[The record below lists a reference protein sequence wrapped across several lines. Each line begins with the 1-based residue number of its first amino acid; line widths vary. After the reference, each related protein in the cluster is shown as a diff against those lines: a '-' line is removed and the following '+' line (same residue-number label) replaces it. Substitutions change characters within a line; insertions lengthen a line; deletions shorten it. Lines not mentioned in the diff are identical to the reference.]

1 MARTEKKFGQV
12 NVAPAATYST
22 LVPSSANRRNVL
34 INATATA
41 SDNLHLVTSTGD
53 ITPTSSSPSV
63 SIALAAPTWAGGTFS
78 TQNSTDSLAINPI
91 GTRGIKTENNN
102 NGSQVTYFTIQ
113 PTTTDPVTFTS
124 LGDAVN
130 FQAAAGSVGTT
141 QFYALCS
148 PQANMAAL
156 VFKAGDTIGRYKAY
170 TNLFKWASNNDNYIF
185 ASFSDPQNMSS
196 QTGYNPGIVGYGVHS
211 TRTARSN
218 TGSGAAT
225 NYGLP
230 SIVYNGSTYNQ
241 TNSSQTRALHR
252 LGSYYTIMT
261 QNNYD
266 GTNVSGAGVNA
277 EFKVYSFAETTTV
290 RPTNFVGAIG
300 YYNNLSMPANEV
312 IANFGLVDYNSV
324 HGGFACASGSI
335 ALTDANMYFI
345 TVDSSG
351 TTLSSGSA
359 ITAAPAGFRLVD
371 NSKYATEYGLGY
383 LTGAVTYPSAP
394 TGVTVP
400 SSKMPTVSVK
410 FSPNGNYIAV
420 AYDRDYSSTGDTN
433 SVVVVYTRQNDGT
446 YAHTHSSGDK
456 ILYRPSHFDSMAWTP
471 DSSAIVT
478 RSTDNKLYVWYPGLT
493 PTSIAG
499 YSFAYS
505 GGYPATPAFVASVAG
520 SAASASY
527 NSGNGTNR
535 STGISFFPTL
545 SGATYLWSYPSV
557 TDNPS
562 SGVTTTTDRNG
573 RIATI
578 TPSATVT
585 ANNYV
590 NTVAN
595 GIPVAANTVTQI
607 TGIVLEANERL
618 EVDATTG
625 SSLNVNAYGVEIS

>member
-53 ITPTSSSPSV
+53 ITATSSSASV

-102 NGSQVTYFTIQ
+102 NGSETTFFTIQ
-113 PTTTDPVTFTS
+113 PTTTNPVTFTS
-124 LGDAVN
+124 LGNAVN
-130 FQAAAGSVGTT
+130 FQSAAGSVGTT
-141 QFYALCS
+141 HFYALAS
-148 PQANMAAL
+148 PQSGGLMVL
-156 VFKAGDTIGRYKAY
+156 KAGDAIARHKSY
-170 TNLFKWASNNDNYIF
+170 TNMFKWASNNDNYIF
-185 ASFSDPQNMSS
+185 APFSDASNMSS

-211 TRTARSN
+211 TRTAKSIDA
-218 TGSGAAT
+218 SGATT
-225 NYGLP
+225 NFGLP
-230 SIVYNGSTYNQ
+230 SIVHSGSTYNLSS
-241 TNSSQTRALHR
+241 SSQTRALHR
-252 LGSYYTIMT
+252 LGSYYTIMA
-261 QNNYD
+261 QQNYD
-266 GTNVSGAGVNA
+266 GTTVSGTGVNG
-277 EFKVYSFAETTTV
+277 EFKVYSFPETTTT

-300 YYNNLSMPANEV
+300 YYNNLSMPANEI
-312 IANFGLVDYNSV
+312 IANFGFVDYNSV

-410 FSPNGNYIAV
+410 FSPNGRYIAV

-433 SVVVVYTRQNDGT
+433 SVVVVYTRQNNGT
-446 YAHTHSSGDK
+446 YTHTHSSGNK
-456 ILYRPSHFDSMAWTP
+456 ISYRPSHFDSMAWTP
-471 DSSAIVT
+471 DNSAIVT

-527 NSGNGTNR
+527 NAGNGTSR

-545 SGATYLWSYPSV
+545 SGATYLWSYPSA
-557 TDNPS
+557 TPS
-562 SGVTTTTDRNG
+562 ATGSVTTTTDQNG

-595 GIPVAANTVTQI
+595 GIQVAANTVTQI

-625 SSLNVNAYGVEIS
+625 SRLNVNAYGVEIS